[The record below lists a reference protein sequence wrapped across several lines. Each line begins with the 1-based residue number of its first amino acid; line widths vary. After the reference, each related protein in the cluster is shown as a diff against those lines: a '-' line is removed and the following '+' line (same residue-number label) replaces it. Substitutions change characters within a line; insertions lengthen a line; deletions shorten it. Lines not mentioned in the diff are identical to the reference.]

1 MDFFIFFTI
10 FSYVFL
16 VTEAHE
22 PNNPSSI
29 ISVQDFPGIRYP
41 SRIHGEH
48 CVRPG
53 FELSF
58 KQNKTFIHFPTYGDL
73 IVKST
78 NWDTRKV
85 DLIDPKNCVPEVF
98 LNLNLSCTP
107 FSYYYVL
114 KEYKY
119 INCSSQLSTS
129 FLQVPCLSGS
139 NHHVYVVEP
148 SFSPPVSCDSVKTI
162 AIPFSYSPY
171 LSDNSFGLSLTWNL
185 TGDCDDAGIRCQS
198 ETLHK
203 KESFDDVANYKVL
216 GVLAFIFL
224 GVALLYTK
232 MAFHK
237 AFDLMKEKERL
248 GEIKIGKV
256 LEEYVA
262 LNPPLHQDT
271 KGMHDYV

>member
-16 VTEAHE
+16 VTKAHQ

-29 ISVQDFPGIRYP
+29 IGIQDFPGFRYQ
-41 SRIHGEH
+41 SRIQDEQPHH

-53 FELSF
+53 FELFF

-78 NWDTRKV
+78 NWAARKL

-107 FSYYYVL
+107 FSYYYVP

-119 INCSSQLSTS
+119 INCSSQLSNS

-139 NHHVYVVEP
+139 NHHVYVVES
-148 SFSPPVSCDSVKTI
+148 SFAPPISCDSMKTI

-185 TGDCDDAGIRCQS
+185 TGDCDDAGIRSQS
-198 ETLHK
+198 ETLHN
-203 KESFDDVANYKVL
+203 KEFFDFVANYN
-216 GVLAFIFL
+216 
-224 GVALLYTK
+224 
-232 MAFHK
+232 
-237 AFDLMKEKERL
+237 
-248 GEIKIGKV
+248 GK
-256 LEEYVA
+256 
-262 LNPPLHQDT
+262 PSS
-271 KGMHDYV
+271 